1 MTQCQVIMA
10 RPIDHQKRRRIAAQ
24 ALAVLTR
31 QGVQETTMSDVATAT
46 GIKRPTLYYY
56 FPDLSAL
63 YDTVLEDIEDR
74 VLNHVVTAMGQ
85 EKHPV
90 DQLAALLRA
99 VVEFYQSEK
108 DVLLGLC
115 QLWATRSHDTQ
126 ALQTRQ
132 QRVLEPQRRF
142 LVQLVTEAVQK
153 GRMRSCDVE
162 GLVDTLLTV
171 ADGLVFR
178 QATLGFDTEDVVTFM
193 QKQVLQPLK
202 IDAKE

>member
-1 MTQCQVIMA
+1 MA

-85 EKHPV
+85 QKHPV
-90 DQLAALLRA
+90 DQLSALLRA
-99 VVEFYQSEK
+99 VVQFYQKEK
-108 DVLLGLC
+108 DILLGLC
-115 QLWATRSHDTQ
+115 QLWATRSHDTN

-142 LVQLVTEAVQK
+142 LVQLVTDAIQG
-153 GRMRSCDVE
+153 GRMKPCDVE

-178 QATLGFDTEDVVTFM
+178 QATLGFDTEDVVAFM

-202 IDAKE
+202 IEAKE

>member
-1 MTQCQVIMA
+1 MA